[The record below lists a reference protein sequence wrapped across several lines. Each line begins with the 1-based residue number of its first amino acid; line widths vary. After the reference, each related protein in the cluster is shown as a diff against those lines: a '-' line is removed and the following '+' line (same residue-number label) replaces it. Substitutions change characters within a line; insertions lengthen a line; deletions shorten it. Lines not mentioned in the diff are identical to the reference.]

1 MTDDRRL
8 EGDTQR
14 LGGDAR
20 PGGNDGR
27 GGGDDRR
34 TLEGGDVVQTDGDVV
49 QPDGDVVQPDG
60 GYATL
65 TDADVGR
72 AGDSGTWYRQ
82 LLVVAETEYRLA
94 IRSRWAIAMTGIF
107 AAFALG
113 LTTFSGSSVSPEGFE
128 RTVASLAV
136 LAVYLVP
143 LVALAFSYDAIVGR
157 EESGWLHTLFALP
170 VERAWLVVGSALG
183 RAVVLASATILGFG
197 IAGGFLLREFGLAGF
212 DAYVGFLLATAGLGL
227 AFLAIGVLVSSL
239 AREKTHALGISLLVW
254 AWFVL
259 VHDLL
264 GLGLIAAFDLS
275 DAAVSAMLLAN
286 PTGIFRALVLGSL
299 GAAGDAGFATVL
311 ADSGLSSG
319 LLVAALLAWIVL
331 PTTLA
336 ALAIRRRRL

>member
-1 MTDDRRL
+1 MTDRRADF
-8 EGDTQR
+8 E
-14 LGGDAR
+14 
-20 PGGNDGR
+20 NDGAT
-27 GGGDDRR
+27 DERR
-34 TLEGGDVVQTDGDVV
+34 E
-49 QPDGDVVQPDG
+49 PKPDG

-65 TDADVGR
+65 ADAELAR
-72 AGDSGTWYRQ
+72 AGDSGRWYRQ

-94 IRSRWAIAMTGIF
+94 VRGRWAIALTAIF

-143 LVALAFSYDAIVGR
+143 LVALAFGYDAIVGR

-170 VERAWLVVGSALG
+170 VERAWLAVGTALG

-197 IAGGFLLREFGLAGF
+197 IAGAFLLREFGLGGF
-212 DAYVGFLLATAGLGL
+212 DAYAGFLLATVGLGL
-227 AFLAIGVLVSSL
+227 AFLSIAILVSSI
-239 AREKTHALGISLLVW
+239 AGEKTHALGVSLLVW

-264 GLGLIAAFDLS
+264 GLGLVAAFDLS
-275 DAAVSAMLLAN
+275 GAAVSAMVLAN

-299 GAAGDAGFATVL
+299 GAGGDAGFATVL
-311 ADSGLSSG
+311 AESGLSSPV
-319 LLVAALLAWIVL
+319 LVAALIAWIAL
-331 PTTLA
+331 PIALA
-336 ALAIRRRRL
+336 ALAVRRRRL